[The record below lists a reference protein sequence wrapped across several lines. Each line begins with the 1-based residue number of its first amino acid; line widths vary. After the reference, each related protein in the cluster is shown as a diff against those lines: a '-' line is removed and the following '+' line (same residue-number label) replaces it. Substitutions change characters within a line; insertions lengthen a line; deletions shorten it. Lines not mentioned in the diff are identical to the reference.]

1 MALLIAPLIVTACSR
16 SSEKEIVTGATVV
29 ETPKIELPQIRIV
42 SRPSPIKMKN
52 SDIIVVTES
61 NLEEVINRVKNTQG
75 EFVLYAMT
83 AQSFESLALNFEQ
96 IKQFI
101 EKPSK
106 DLAKK
111 AFFLFKKKNNSIK
124 IKKLK
129 SIGNFILNR
138 NLKEL
143 KNIIL

>member
-1 MALLIAPLIVTACSR
+1 MKKSIYFLALLIAPLIVTACSR
-16 SSEKEIVTGATVV
+16 SSEKEIVTVPTVV

-96 IKQFI
+96 IKKFI
-101 EKPSK
+101 ETQ
-106 DLAKK
+106 
-111 AFFLFKKKNNSIK
+111 NQ
-124 IKKLK
+124 
-129 SIGNFILNR
+129 
-138 NLKEL
+138 
-143 KNIIL
+143 IILYYERAVKKEPDNTIVEETLE

>member
-1 MALLIAPLIVTACSR
+1 MALLIASLTVNACSR
-16 SSEKEIVTGATVV
+16 SSEKEIVTVPTVV

-96 IKQFI
+96 IKKFI
-101 EKPSK
+101 ETQ
-106 DLAKK
+106 
-111 AFFLFKKKNNSIK
+111 NQ
-124 IKKLK
+124 
-129 SIGNFILNR
+129 
-138 NLKEL
+138 
-143 KNIIL
+143 IILYYEKAVKKEPDNTIVEETLE

>member
-1 MALLIAPLIVTACSR
+1 MALLIAPLIVNACSR
-16 SSEKEIVTGATVV
+16 SSEKEIVTVPTVV

-83 AQSFESLALNFEQ
+83 AQSFESLALDFEQ

-101 EKPSK
+101 ETQ
-106 DLAKK
+106 
-111 AFFLFKKKNNSIK
+111 NQ
-124 IKKLK
+124 
-129 SIGNFILNR
+129 
-138 NLKEL
+138 
-143 KNIIL
+143 IILYYEKAVKKEPNNTIVEETLE

>member
-16 SSEKEIVTGATVV
+16 SSEKEIVTVPTVV

-101 EKPSK
+101 ETQ
-106 DLAKK
+106 
-111 AFFLFKKKNNSIK
+111 NQ
-124 IKKLK
+124 
-129 SIGNFILNR
+129 
-138 NLKEL
+138 
-143 KNIIL
+143 IILYYEKAVKKEPDNTIVEETLE

>member
-16 SSEKEIVTGATVV
+16 SSEKEIVTVPTVV

-96 IKQFI
+96 IKRFI
-101 EKPSK
+101 ETQ
-106 DLAKK
+106 
-111 AFFLFKKKNNSIK
+111 NQ
-124 IKKLK
+124 
-129 SIGNFILNR
+129 
-138 NLKEL
+138 
-143 KNIIL
+143 IILYYEKAVKKEPDNTIVEETLE

>member
-16 SSEKEIVTGATVV
+16 SSEKEIVTVPTVV

-101 EKPSK
+101 ETQ
-106 DLAKK
+106 
-111 AFFLFKKKNNSIK
+111 NQ
-124 IKKLK
+124 
-129 SIGNFILNR
+129 
-138 NLKEL
+138 
-143 KNIIL
+143 IILYYEKAVKKEPDNTIVERTLE

>member
-16 SSEKEIVTGATVV
+16 SSEKEIITVPTVV

-42 SRPSPIKMKN
+42 SRPSPIRMKN
-52 SDIIVVTES
+52 SDIIVVTEN

-101 EKPSK
+101 ETQ
-106 DLAKK
+106 
-111 AFFLFKKKNNSIK
+111 NQ
-124 IKKLK
+124 
-129 SIGNFILNR
+129 
-138 NLKEL
+138 
-143 KNIIL
+143 IILYYEKAVKKEPDNTIVERTLE

>member
-16 SSEKEIVTGATVV
+16 SSEKEIITVPTVV

-101 EKPSK
+101 ETQ
-106 DLAKK
+106 
-111 AFFLFKKKNNSIK
+111 NQ
-124 IKKLK
+124 
-129 SIGNFILNR
+129 
-138 NLKEL
+138 
-143 KNIIL
+143 IILYYEKAVKKEPNNTIVERTLE

>member
-16 SSEKEIVTGATVV
+16 SSEKEIVTVPTVV

-75 EFVLYAMT
+75 EFVFYAMT

-101 EKPSK
+101 ETQ
-106 DLAKK
+106 
-111 AFFLFKKKNNSIK
+111 NQ
-124 IKKLK
+124 
-129 SIGNFILNR
+129 
-138 NLKEL
+138 
-143 KNIIL
+143 IILYYEKAVKKEPDNTIVERTLE

>member
-16 SSEKEIVTGATVV
+16 SSEKEIVTVPTVV

-61 NLEEVINRVKNTQG
+61 NLDEVINRVKNTQG

-83 AQSFESLALNFEQ
+83 AQRFESLALNFEQ

-101 EKPSK
+101 ETQ
-106 DLAKK
+106 
-111 AFFLFKKKNNSIK
+111 NQ
-124 IKKLK
+124 
-129 SIGNFILNR
+129 
-138 NLKEL
+138 
-143 KNIIL
+143 IILYYEKAVKKEPNNTIVEETLE

>member
-1 MALLIAPLIVTACSR
+1 M
-16 SSEKEIVTGATVV
+16 
-29 ETPKIELPQIRIV
+29 
-42 SRPSPIKMKN
+42 SRPSPINMKN

-101 EKPSK
+101 ETQ
-106 DLAKK
+106 
-111 AFFLFKKKNNSIK
+111 NQ
-124 IKKLK
+124 
-129 SIGNFILNR
+129 
-138 NLKEL
+138 
-143 KNIIL
+143 IILYYEKAVKKEPDNTIVERTLE

>member
-1 MALLIAPLIVTACSR
+1 MALLIASLIVTACSR
-16 SSEKEIVTGATVV
+16 SSEKEIVTVPTVV

-96 IKQFI
+96 IKKFI
-101 EKPSK
+101 ETQ
-106 DLAKK
+106 
-111 AFFLFKKKNNSIK
+111 NQ
-124 IKKLK
+124 
-129 SIGNFILNR
+129 
-138 NLKEL
+138 
-143 KNIIL
+143 IILYYEKAVKKEPNNTIVEETLE

>member
-1 MALLIAPLIVTACSR
+1 MKKSIYFLALLIAPLIVTACSR
-16 SSEKEIVTGATVV
+16 SSEKEIVTVPTVV

-101 EKPSK
+101 ETQ
-106 DLAKK
+106 
-111 AFFLFKKKNNSIK
+111 NQ
-124 IKKLK
+124 
-129 SIGNFILNR
+129 
-138 NLKEL
+138 
-143 KNIIL
+143 IILYYEKAVKKEPDNTIVERTLE

>member
-1 MALLIAPLIVTACSR
+1 MKKSIYFLALLIAPLIVTACSR
-16 SSEKEIVTGATVV
+16 NSEKEIVTVPTVV

-101 EKPSK
+101 ETQ
-106 DLAKK
+106 
-111 AFFLFKKKNNSIK
+111 NQ
-124 IKKLK
+124 
-129 SIGNFILNR
+129 
-138 NLKEL
+138 
-143 KNIIL
+143 IILYYEKAVKKEPDNTIVERTLE

>member
-1 MALLIAPLIVTACSR
+1 LALLIASLIVTACSR
-16 SSEKEIVTGATVV
+16 SSEKEIVTVPTVV

-96 IKQFI
+96 IKRFI
-101 EKPSK
+101 ETQ
-106 DLAKK
+106 
-111 AFFLFKKKNNSIK
+111 NQ
-124 IKKLK
+124 
-129 SIGNFILNR
+129 
-138 NLKEL
+138 
-143 KNIIL
+143 IILYYEKAVKKEPDNTIVEETLE

>member
-16 SSEKEIVTGATVV
+16 SSEKEIVTVPTVV

-75 EFVLYAMT
+75 EFVLYAMK
-83 AQSFESLALNFEQ
+83 AQRFESLALNFEQ

-101 EKPSK
+101 ETQ
-106 DLAKK
+106 
-111 AFFLFKKKNNSIK
+111 NQ
-124 IKKLK
+124 
-129 SIGNFILNR
+129 
-138 NLKEL
+138 
-143 KNIIL
+143 IILYYEKAVKKEPNNTIVEETLE

>member
-1 MALLIAPLIVTACSR
+1 MKKSIYFLALLIAPLIVTACSR
-16 SSEKEIVTGATVV
+16 SSEKEIVTVPTVV

-96 IKQFI
+96 IKKFI
-101 EKPSK
+101 ETQ
-106 DLAKK
+106 
-111 AFFLFKKKNNSIK
+111 NQ
-124 IKKLK
+124 
-129 SIGNFILNR
+129 
-138 NLKEL
+138 
-143 KNIIL
+143 IILYYEKAVKKEPYNTIVEETLE

>member
-1 MALLIAPLIVTACSR
+1 
-16 SSEKEIVTGATVV
+16 
-29 ETPKIELPQIRIV
+29 
-42 SRPSPIKMKN
+42 MKN

-101 EKPSK
+101 ETQNQIILYYEK
-106 DLAKK
+106 AVKK
-111 AFFLFKKKNNSIK
+111 EPDNTIVERTLEWGNG
-124 IKKLK
+124 LK
-129 SIGNFILNR
+129 SV
-138 NLKEL
+138 KT
-143 KNIIL
+143 

>member
-1 MALLIAPLIVTACSR
+1 MIAPLIVTACSR
-16 SSEKEIVTGATVV
+16 SSEKEIITVPTVV

-52 SDIIVVTES
+52 SDIIVVTED

-101 EKPSK
+101 ETQNQIILYYEK
-106 DLAKK
+106 AVKK
-111 AFFLFKKKNNSIK
+111 
-124 IKKLK
+124 
-129 SIGNFILNR
+129 
-138 NLKEL
+138 EPD
-143 KNIIL
+143 NIIVEETLE

>member
-1 MALLIAPLIVTACSR
+1 MKKSIYFLALLIAPLIVTACSR
-16 SSEKEIVTGATVV
+16 SSEKEIVTVPTVV
-29 ETPKIELPQIRIV
+29 ETPKIELPQIRIL

-101 EKPSK
+101 ETQ
-106 DLAKK
+106 
-111 AFFLFKKKNNSIK
+111 NQ
-124 IKKLK
+124 
-129 SIGNFILNR
+129 
-138 NLKEL
+138 
-143 KNIIL
+143 IILYYEKAVKKEPNNTIVEETLE

>member
-1 MALLIAPLIVTACSR
+1 MALLIASLIVTACSR
-16 SSEKEIVTGATVV
+16 SSEKEIVTVPTVV

-83 AQSFESLALNFEQ
+83 AQSFEALALNFEQ
-96 IKQFI
+96 IKKFI
-101 EKPSK
+101 ETQ
-106 DLAKK
+106 
-111 AFFLFKKKNNSIK
+111 NQ
-124 IKKLK
+124 
-129 SIGNFILNR
+129 
-138 NLKEL
+138 
-143 KNIIL
+143 IILYYEKAVKKEPDNTIVEETLE

>member
-16 SSEKEIVTGATVV
+16 SSEKEIVTVPTVV

-101 EKPSK
+101 ETQNQIILYYEK
-106 DLAKK
+106 AVKK
-111 AFFLFKKKNNSIK
+111 
-124 IKKLK
+124 
-129 SIGNFILNR
+129 
-138 NLKEL
+138 EPD
-143 KNIIL
+143 NIIVEETLE

>member
-1 MALLIAPLIVTACSR
+1 LIASLTVNACSR
-16 SSEKEIVTGATVV
+16 SSEKEIVTVPTVV

-96 IKQFI
+96 IKKFI
-101 EKPSK
+101 ETQNQIILYYEKSV
-106 DLAKK
+106 KK
-111 AFFLFKKKNNSIK
+111 
-124 IKKLK
+124 
-129 SIGNFILNR
+129 
-138 NLKEL
+138 EPD
-143 KNIIL
+143 NIIVEETLE

>member
-16 SSEKEIVTGATVV
+16 SSEKEIITVPTVV

-52 SDIIVVTES
+52 SDIIVVTED

-101 EKPSK
+101 ETQNQIILYYEK
-106 DLAKK
+106 AVKK
-111 AFFLFKKKNNSIK
+111 
-124 IKKLK
+124 
-129 SIGNFILNR
+129 
-138 NLKEL
+138 EPD
-143 KNIIL
+143 NIIVEETLE

>member
-1 MALLIAPLIVTACSR
+1 MIASLTVNACSR
-16 SSEKEIVTGATVV
+16 SSEKEIVTVPTVV

-96 IKQFI
+96 IKKFI
-101 EKPSK
+101 ETQ
-106 DLAKK
+106 
-111 AFFLFKKKNNSIK
+111 NQ
-124 IKKLK
+124 
-129 SIGNFILNR
+129 
-138 NLKEL
+138 
-143 KNIIL
+143 IILYYEKSVKKEPDNTIVEETLE

>member
-16 SSEKEIVTGATVV
+16 SSEKQIVTVPTVV

-101 EKPSK
+101 ETQ
-106 DLAKK
+106 
-111 AFFLFKKKNNSIK
+111 NQ
-124 IKKLK
+124 
-129 SIGNFILNR
+129 
-138 NLKEL
+138 
-143 KNIIL
+143 IILYYEKAVKKEPDNTIVERTLE